1 MIDEKKALELIAQGE
16 GQYVEFKESVPSKVR
31 DISEEVCA
39 FANTGGGFLFI
50 GVTNKNAFTD
60 GFAIDNSKRSSIQ
73 DSLDSIQPELESE
86 FYPLTVAGHSI
97 WIVEVPEGDKKP
109 YFASGSVYVR
119 RGANSQKLRKPSD
132 VRRLFE
138 DAGSLH
144 YDEAACKWFCPE
156 DISDKAIKDFKE
168 KAGITSKAS
177 NLELIRNLELLDSH
191 GGMTNI
197 VPMFF
202 SDACGKSIPQAVI
215 RCFRFKGIDKV
226 HIIDSKT
233 FGGPLLNQYN
243 GATNWLK
250 EKLSVE
256 YIMDG
261 FNPRKEKWELPLDA
275 IKEALTNAICHRDYY
290 ETGATITVELY
301 DDRLEISN
309 PGGLLPYV
317 AADFGHRSR
326 SRNPLI
332 FRMFTRLHLVESVGT
347 GIPRI
352 ARILSEDEF
361 PPAEYKTEGFFTT
374 ILRKKK
380 ASSTEQAGESKEK
393 NQEKSKEKTEE
404 KVLRLITANPRI
416 TTAELAVECGLNNN
430 TIYKAVRKLRE
441 SGRIQR
447 KGGDK
452 GGEWIVLKP

>member
-16 GQYVEFKESVPSKVR
+16 GQHVEFKENVPSKVR
-31 DISEEVCA
+31 ELSEEVCA
-39 FANTGGGFLFI
+39 FANAEGGFLFL
-50 GVTNKNAFTD
+50 GVTNKNTFTE
-60 GFAIDNSKRSSIQ
+60 GFSIDNSKRSSIQ
-73 DSLDSIQPELESE
+73 DSLDAIQPELESQ
-86 FYPLTVAGHSI
+86 FYPLTVSGHSI
-97 WIVEVPEGDKKP
+97 WVIEVPEGDEKP

-132 VRRLFE
+132 VRQFFE

-144 YDEAACKWFCPE
+144 YDEASCKWFNPE
-156 DISDKAIKDFKE
+156 DISDKAVKDFKE

-177 NLELIRNLELLDSH
+177 NLELIRNLELLDAR
-191 GGMTNI
+191 GGMTNV

-215 RCFRFKGIDKV
+215 RCFRFKGKDKV

-233 FGGPLLNQYN
+233 FGGPILDQYN
-243 GATNWLK
+243 GTTKWLK

-275 IKEALTNAICHRDYY
+275 IKEALTNSICHRDYY

-309 PGGLLPYV
+309 PGGLLPVV
-317 AADFGHRSR
+317 AKAFGHKSL
-326 SRNPLI
+326 SRNPKI
-332 FRMFTRLHLVESVGT
+332 FELFTRMDLVEKVGS
-347 GIPRI
+347 GIPRM
-352 ARILSEDEF
+352 ADEMREAHL
-361 PPAEYKTEGFFTT
+361 PAPEYKTDGFFTT
-374 ILRKKK
+374 ILYK
-380 ASSTEQAGESKEK
+380 APAASPESGESKEK
-393 NQEKSKEKTEE
+393 NQEKSKEKTID
-404 KVLRLITANPRI
+404 KVFRLIKENPYI
-416 TTAELAVECGLNNN
+416 TTAELAAACGLGEN

-441 SGRIQR
+441 DHAIERE
-447 KGGDK
+447 GGDK
-452 GGEWIVLKP
+452 GGYWKILR